1 MESSIFTDAH
11 AVIPLVWWSVKWSTG
26 NSSISRRHSPFSTR
40 WSSCSVV
47 LGWFFSK
54 SGFRMPKPHE
64 THSNKGWH
72 STNWYRFIFP
82 PSLFFIPRTP
92 SEAKNKAPSPK
103 EKQQEQQKSSYLYS
117 QRLSARSA
125 FTCPVVSRKTP
136 YWIICQKSSFV
147 FMPDLD

>member
-40 WSSCSVV
+40 WSSCSEV
-47 LGWFFSK
+47 LGWFFCK
-54 SGFRMPKPHE
+54 SSFRMPKPHE

-72 STNWYRFIFP
+72 NTNWYRFIFP